1 MTLTWANQITILRV
15 LLITPFVICMLK
27 INQTPS
33 GHIMRYTSLAIF
45 LFMCASDALDGYM
58 ARVKKQTT
66 KFGAFLDPIAD
77 KLLITCACIMLAST
91 TTAVPGFALPSAV
104 VVMIIGKDLI
114 LLLGFILIFLITA
127 KLYFKPIYAGKIATF
142 LQLSMVAA
150 ILIAPEADTLFPVW
164 THLTRMLWWATAATA
179 VFTTLVYIRNGI
191 RYIEQL
197 ENGDKNS

>member
-27 INQTPS
+27 INQTP
-33 GHIMRYTSLAIF
+33 GGDIMRFTALVIF
-45 LFMCASDALDGYM
+45 LFMCVSDALDGYM

-77 KLLITCACIMLAST
+77 KLLITCTCIMLAST
-91 TTAVPGFALPSAV
+91 KTSVPGFALPSAV

-114 LLLGFILIFLITA
+114 LLLGFILIFLITT
-127 KLYFKPIYAGKIATF
+127 KIYFEPIYAGKIATF
-142 LQLSMVAA
+142 LQLAMAVA
-150 ILIAPEADTLFPVW
+150 ILIAPEAGAVFPVW
-164 THLTRMLWWATAATA
+164 PHLTRILWWVTAATA
-179 VFTTLVYIRNGI
+179 VFTMLVYIRNGI

>member
-15 LLITPFVICMLK
+15 LLITPFVICILK
-27 INQTPS
+27 INQMPS

-77 KLLITCACIMLAST
+77 KLLITCACIILASAK
-91 TTAVPGFALPSAV
+91 TAVPGFALPSAV

-127 KLYFKPIYAGKIATF
+127 KLYFKPIYVGKVATF

-150 ILIAPEADTLFPVW
+150 ILIAPEAGALLPAW
-164 THLTRMLWWATAATA
+164 THLTRILWWATAATA

>member
-1 MTLTWANQITILRV
+1 
-15 LLITPFVICMLK
+15 
-27 INQTPS
+27 
-33 GHIMRYTSLAIF
+33 MRYTALAIF
-45 LFMCASDALDGYM
+45 LFMCVSDALDGYM

-77 KLLITCACIMLAST
+77 KLLITCACVILAST
-91 TTAVPGFALPSAV
+91 TTAVPRFTLPSAV

-127 KLYFKPIYAGKIATF
+127 KLYFEPIYAGKIATF

-150 ILIAPEADTLFPVW
+150 ILIAPEVNTLFPVW
-164 THLTRMLWWATAATA
+164 THLTRILWWATAATA